1 MTSYLI
7 PTFASRLR
15 RVTAPRRPSI
25 AIRLRDLLQR
35 LATRP
40 IAQIPDRLID
50 DVDPGQRG
58 IRTRPDLGVRLGRW
72 LY

>member
-1 MTSYLI
+1 MTGYPI
-7 PTFASRLR
+7 PTSASRLR
-15 RVTAPRRPSI
+15 RVTAPRPSI

-50 DVDPGQRG
+50 DVDPGQRV